1 MFVREKVKVDN
12 QTTPMN
18 ALTLLARINSQIKA
32 ILCLNEFAAGT
43 GRLMSPGIV
52 RNRFQNM
59 RTKTDDFAFL
69 FVENYKKSWR
79 T

>member
-1 MFVREKVKVDN
+1 
-12 QTTPMN
+12 MN

-59 RTKTDDFAFL
+59 RSKTDDL
-69 FVENYKKSWR
+69 HSYL
-79 T
+79 